1 MEKTKEKKEKK
12 KAVSKAEKKLL
23 ALEID
28 GEPDYQLT
36 VVNKKL
42 HVVDNRTGKTININT
57 VDDLQQLGV
66 SLGEVARSESKEWES
81 ATSSIQDFS
90 PNQLN
95 SLKNILSEMGPT
107 AQRSLIEEAIEKIV
121 EQSSNKETF
130 ALPSHPL
137 MFTLLAMFAGKPDM
151 IPRRLLTKPHSEWT
165 EKEQKEAE
173 EFFSS
178 IIKVEKT
185 TSYESGKEEVHSKH
199 IAVISDNP
207 KVEASA
213 QIDIS
218 LFRSDIHFREVS
230 LALYI
235 KRTFG
240 AEGLRHLLGLL
251 IGLEENFRKGHFIW
265 SVNDHLARL
274 GHKKKANGS
283 YDHELKKTASEVIRI
298 FQSLFITARRK
309 DGKSEVLRGERLFSI
324 DGFQQEIFDKVIID
338 EKIKLRATDFW
349 YKNAFDPKDGQ
360 SAKYTKLLKK
370 IAQENHREH
379 PLTIYLTPLLAIFW
393 RMSPQQKISV
403 TNLMDWCHLGSDSK
417 YKLRDLRSLESELN
431 YMKEHGYLG
440 EWAHTGEKGLPSDC
454 ENPFAC
460 SFTLT
465 PPEWFGQEVK
475 LIQANKEI
483 PALEKKENKIVDIE
497 EFREIYKKSQM
508 NVRQFGNHL
517 GITGQMVSYLLN
529 EKRQIT
535 KEVSD
540 KVRAFASKFL

>member
-1 MEKTKEKKEKK
+1 
-12 KAVSKAEKKLL
+12 
-23 ALEID
+23 
-28 GEPDYQLT
+28 
-36 VVNKKL
+36 
-42 HVVDNRTGKTININT
+42 
-57 VDDLQQLGV
+57 
-66 SLGEVARSESKEWES
+66 
-81 ATSSIQDFS
+81 
-90 PNQLN
+90 
-95 SLKNILSEMGPT
+95 
-107 AQRSLIEEAIEKIV
+107 
-121 EQSSNKETF
+121 
-130 ALPSHPL
+130 

-165 EKEQKEAE
+165 PKEHQEAE
-173 EFFSS
+173 EFLTS
-178 IIKVEKT
+178 IIRTEKT
-185 TSYESGKEEVHSKH
+185 TSYASGREEIQSKH
-199 IAVISDNP
+199 VAVISDNP

-213 QIDIS
+213 HIDIS
-218 LFRSDIHFREVS
+218 LFKSDIHFREVS

-283 YDHELKKTASEVIRI
+283 YDYELKKTASEVLRI

-309 DGKSEVLRGERLFSI
+309 DGKSETIRGERLFSI

-393 RMSPQQKISV
+393 RMSPQQKISIN
-403 TNLMDWCHLGSDSK
+403 NLMDWCHLGSESR
-417 YKLRDLRSLESELN
+417 YKLRDLRSMESELN
-431 YMKEHGYLG
+431 YMKENGYLG
-440 EWAHTGEKGLPSDC
+440 EWTHTGEKALPSECND
-454 ENPFAC
+454 PFNC
-460 SFTLT
+460 SLTLT
-465 PPEWFGQEVK
+465 PPDWFGQEMR
-475 LIQANKEI
+475 LIQSNREI
-483 PALEKKENKIVDIE
+483 SAIEKKEDKLVDFE
-497 EFREIYKKSQM
+497 EFRVIYKKSKM

-540 KVRAFASKFL
+540 KVKGFAEKFL

>member
-1 MEKTKEKKEKK
+1 MEKTKKDKK
-12 KAVSKAEKKLL
+12 KPTKEENKKALPVE
-23 ALEID
+23 ANT
-28 GEPDYQLT
+28 EPDYQLS
-36 VVNKKL
+36 VVKKKL

-57 VDDLQQLGV
+57 IEDLQLLGV
-66 SLGEVARSESKEWES
+66 SLGEVGGAESTWES
-81 ATSSIQDFS
+81 VASSIQNFS
-90 PNQLN
+90 PNQLA
-95 SLKNILSEMGPT
+95 SLKNILGGMAPT
-107 AQRSLIEEAIEKIV
+107 AQRVLIEEAIQKIV
-121 EQSSNKETF
+121 EQSSNKDTF

-151 IPRRLLTKPHSEWT
+151 IPRRLLTKPYSEWNET
-165 EKEQKEAE
+165 EQKEAE

-178 IIKVEKT
+178 IIKIEKS
-185 TSYESGKEEVHSKH
+185 TSYDTGKEETSSKH

-218 LFRSDIHFREVS
+218 LFKSDVRFREVS

-251 IGLEENFRKGHFIW
+251 IGLEENFRNGHFIW

-283 YDHELKKTASEVIRI
+283 YDHELKKTASEIIRI

-309 DGKSEVLRGERLFSI
+309 DGKSETVRGERLFSI

-349 YKNAFDPKDGQ
+349 YKNAFEPKDGQ

-370 IAQENHREH
+370 IAQENHRLH

-403 TNLMDWCHLGSDSK
+403 TNLMDWCHLGSDSR
-417 YKLRDLRSLESELN
+417 YKMRDLRSLESELN

-440 EWAHTGEKGLPSDC
+440 EWSHAGEKALPSDC
-454 ENPFAC
+454 ENPFNC
-460 SFTLT
+460 SLTLT
-465 PPEWFGQEVK
+465 PPEWFGQEIGRIK
-475 LIQANKEI
+475 SNKEI
-483 PALEKKENKIVDIE
+483 PALEHKKEDKLVDFE
-497 EFREIYKKSQM
+497 EFKEIYKRSSL
-508 NVRQFGNHL
+508 NVRQFGNHI

-529 EKRQIT
+529 EKRQIS

-540 KVRAFASKFL
+540 KVRAFAKKYD

>member
-1 MEKTKEKKEKK
+1 MEKTKSKKEKK
-12 KAVSKAEKKLL
+12 TLKETEKNNIP
-23 ALEID
+23 AILES
-28 GEPDYQLT
+28 EPDYKLT
-36 VVNKKL
+36 VVKKKL
-42 HVVDNRTGKTININT
+42 HVVDNRTGKTINVNT
-57 VDDLQQLGV
+57 VEDLQKLGV
-66 SLGEVARSESKEWES
+66 SLGEVTDQENKEW
-81 ATSSIQDFS
+81 TSPPTSIQDFS
-90 PNQLN
+90 PSQLS

-121 EQSSNKETF
+121 EQSSNKDTF

-151 IPRRLLTKPHSEWT
+151 IPRKLLTKPHSEWT
-165 EKEQKEAE
+165 EREQKEAE

-185 TSYESGKEEVHSKH
+185 TSYEGGREEVSSKH

-283 YDHELKKTASEVIRI
+283 YDHELKKTASEIIRI

-349 YKNAFDPKDGQ
+349 YKNAFEPKDGQ

-403 TNLMDWCHLGSDSK
+403 TNLMEWCHLGSDTK
-417 YKLRDLRSLESELN
+417 YRLRDLRSLESELN

-440 EWAHTGEKGLPSDC
+440 EWAHTGEKGLPSEC
-454 ENPFAC
+454 QNPFAC
-460 SFTLT
+460 SLTLT
-465 PPEWFGQEVK
+465 PPEWFGQEVR

-483 PALEKKENKIVDIE
+483 PALEKKESKIVDIE

-540 KVRAFASKFL
+540 KVRAFAAKFL

>member
-1 MEKTKEKKEKK
+1 MKTKKNNPPNPEHE
-12 KAVSKAEKKLL
+12 SST
-23 ALEID
+23 
-28 GEPDYQLT
+28 DYHLT
-36 VVNKKL
+36 VVDKKL
-42 HVVDNRTGKTININT
+42 HVVDKKTGKTININT
-57 VDDLQQLGV
+57 VEDLQLLGV
-66 SLGEVARSESKEWES
+66 SLGDAKSSEKKEWDPSTS
-81 ATSSIQDFS
+81 AIQNFF
-90 PNQLN
+90 PTQLTA
-95 SLKNILSEMGPT
+95 LKNIFCEMGPT
-107 AQRSLIEEAIEKIV
+107 NQRSLIEEAIQKIV
-121 EQSSNKETF
+121 EQSSNKDTF

-165 EKEQKEAE
+165 PKEHQEAE
-173 EFFSS
+173 EFLTS
-178 IIKVEKT
+178 IIRTEKT
-185 TSYESGKEEVHSKH
+185 TSYASGREEIQSKH
-199 IAVISDNP
+199 VAVISDNP

-213 QIDIS
+213 HIDIS
-218 LFRSDIHFREVS
+218 LFKSDIHFREVS

-283 YDHELKKTASEVIRI
+283 YDYELKKTASEVLRI

-309 DGKSEVLRGERLFSI
+309 DGKSETIRGERLFSI

-393 RMSPQQKISV
+393 RMSPQQKISIN
-403 TNLMDWCHLGSDSK
+403 NLMDWCHLGSESR
-417 YKLRDLRSLESELN
+417 YKLRDLRSMESELN
-431 YMKEHGYLG
+431 YMKENGYLG
-440 EWAHTGEKGLPSDC
+440 EWTHTGEKALPSECND
-454 ENPFAC
+454 PFNC
-460 SFTLT
+460 SLTLT
-465 PPEWFGQEVK
+465 PPDWFGQEMR
-475 LIQANKEI
+475 LIQSNREI
-483 PALEKKENKIVDIE
+483 SAIEKKEDKLVDFE
-497 EFREIYKKSQM
+497 EFKVIYKKSKM

-540 KVRAFASKFL
+540 KVRGFAEKFL

>member
-1 MEKTKEKKEKK
+1 MEKSKQKKDKK
-12 KAVSKAEKKLL
+12 KDASAVKKAPLGHQKNVE
-23 ALEID
+23 A
-28 GEPDYQLT
+28 DYHLT
-36 VVNKKL
+36 VVDKKL
-42 HVVDNRTGKTININT
+42 HVTDQKTGKIININT
-57 VDDLQQLGV
+57 VEDLHLLGV
-66 SLGEVARSESKEWES
+66 SLGDVKPSAKKEWDP
-81 ATSSIQDFS
+81 ATSAIQNFS
-90 PNQLN
+90 PSQLT
-95 SLKNILSEMGPT
+95 SLKNILSDMGPT
-107 AQRSLIEEAIEKIV
+107 GQRSLIEEAIQQIV

-165 EKEQKEAE
+165 QKEHQEAE
-173 EFFSS
+173 EFLSS
-178 IIKVEKT
+178 IIKTEKT
-185 TSYESGKEEVHSKH
+185 TSYASGQEEVQSKH

-218 LFRSDIHFREVS
+218 LFKSDLHFREVS

-283 YDHELKKTASEVIRI
+283 YDHELKKTSSEIIRI

-309 DGKSEVLRGERLFSI
+309 DGKSEVIRGERLFSI
-324 DGFQQEIFDKVIID
+324 DGFQQELFDKVIID

-403 TNLMDWCHLGSDSK
+403 NNLMDWCHLGNDGR

-440 EWAHTGEKGLPSDC
+440 EWSHTGEKALPSECD
-454 ENPFAC
+454 NPFNC
-460 SFTLT
+460 SLTLT

-475 LIQANKEI
+475 LIQSNKEI
-483 PALEKKENKIVDIE
+483 PALEKKEDKMVDFQ
-497 EFREIYKKSQM
+497 EFKEIYKKSSL

-540 KVRAFASKFL
+540 KVRTFADKFL